1 MGDLRDLPKG
11 WSLDLPISGMKMDR
25 VVVQLGAQ
33 FSSLCQE
40 TALYRNFILKKG
52 VVAPKAQF

>member
-1 MGDLRDLPKG
+1 MEELRDLPEG
-11 WSLDLPISGMKMDR
+11 WSLDLPISGMKMDW

-33 FSSLCQE
+33 FSALCQD
-40 TALYRNFILKKG
+40 TALYRNFILKEG